1 MKKPVNAHIHRFG
14 DSVALAFIGA
24 DGETV
29 YLDADQAE
37 QLAAAIGECVASIR
51 TDKFSA
57 SNFGTR
63 SFPPAAAA
71 AE

>member
-1 MKKPVNAHIHRFG
+1 MKKPVNACVHRFG
-14 DSVALAFIGA
+14 DSVALSFIGA

-37 QLAAAIGECVASIR
+37 QLAGAIAECVASIR
-51 TDKFSA
+51 AVKFSA
-57 SNFGTR
+57 SDYGSR
-63 SFPPAAAA
+63 SIPPTAAA